1 MRALFLASFAS
12 TALVANVS
20 QAQVGT
26 PGLTPTPTPTPS
38 PSSVERPAANYSY
51 TFDLGQ
57 TGLQGAAG
65 FNTLDQLLDGLKDVQ
80 TRVAPTFDLS
90 LRGVGASL
98 TSVVGTNVPTVRL
111 TVPSLGVTQTF
122 AGTTI
127 DDVFVQVKT
136 FLTES
141 SFAREL
147 QRESARVSPFDPV
160 AGNPSSLMARA
171 VAWDFFNAFYP
182 FASNNLEGSA
192 LIAQVGGIPPGAA
205 PGPFRSLPGIG
216 ARYDR
221 FSDQGQATQGF
232 TLPLS
237 YTVRSDLDPRRQFSV
252 SLPLTVVDIDGARAY
267 MGTLNTS
274 LRLPL
279 ARDWALTGALGY
291 SQVRATDL
299 GTAGQIGSA
308 ALTSAYVFR
317 TGFGD
322 LALGNMVGYYK
333 TLSGTIDGIN
343 TGSGINNTVL
353 RNGLL
358 WSERATWLGSGMSI
372 EYTLINTQYLGSK
385 LYLKNYTELGVNVG
399 SNKRADSVR
408 SYLQGGLTYLHSS
421 KTKGFMANF
430 AYWF

>member
-12 TALVANVS
+12 TTLLANVAH
-20 QAQVGT
+20 AQVVNPGT
-26 PGLTPTPTPTPS
+26 TPTPTPP
-38 PSSVERPAANYSY
+38 PAPAPALPTANYSFVY
-51 TFDLGQ
+51 DFGQ
-57 TGLQGAAG
+57 GPVSGG
-65 FNTLDQLLDGLKDVQ
+65 FKTLDQFIAGLQDNA
-80 TRVAPTFDLS
+80 TRVSPQFNLS
-90 LRGVGASL
+90 LRGIRATL
-98 TSVVGTNVPTVRL
+98 GTDGPTFL
-111 TVPSLGVTQTF
+111 LLSIPSLGVNQTF
-122 AGTTI
+122 SAQTADET
-127 DDVFVQVKT
+127 FAQLKA
-136 FLTES
+136 FLTQS
-141 SFAREL
+141 SVAGQI

-182 FASNNLEGSA
+182 FASNIMEGA
-192 LIAQVGGIPPGAA
+192 AMIAQAGGIPPGAA
-205 PGPFRSLPGIG
+205 PGPFRSLPGVG
-216 ARYDR
+216 ARYDH

-237 YTVRSDLDPRRQFSV
+237 YTLRSDLDPRRQFSV
-252 SLPLTVVDIDGARAY
+252 SLPLTVVDVDGARAY

-299 GTAGQIGSA
+299 GTAGQIGSI

-333 TLSGTIDGIN
+333 TISGKIGGIS
-343 TGSGINNTVL
+343 TGSGIANTVL

-358 WSERATWLGSGMSI
+358 WSERAAWLGSGMSI
-372 EYTLINTQYLGSK
+372 EYTLVNTHYLGSE
-385 LYLKNYTELGVNVG
+385 LYLKNYTELGVNIG

-408 SYLQGGLTYLHSS
+408 SYLQGGLTYLFSS
-421 KTKGFMANF
+421 KTKGVLANF
-430 AYWF
+430 SYWF